1 MQSSCLAARSTHQTL
16 SFLHD
21 DDDFQQPDG
30 RKRPRPG
37 VVGRPDYRK
46 SPCGKMLNEEADQL
60 WIPGSSKANLFL
72 LFEMLMVDV
81 QCMSGIRTLPLMMLQ
96 GVKQSSWN

>member
-1 MQSSCLAARSTHQTL
+1 MDSPLLRTIVQSARLAARSVHETS

-46 SPCGKMLNEEADQL
+46 SYFASQWDVDEGPEIAYQGKISR
-60 WIPGSSKANLFL
+60 WF
-72 LFEMLMVDV
+72 
-81 QCMSGIRTLPLMMLQ
+81 
-96 GVKQSSWN
+96 